1 MEAYK
6 MKYLMDSSPF
16 EMTIELIKN
25 MNKEEYVEIILKN
38 NEMSMHINLY
48 KENTIEL
55 RDLLTELINKMKV
68 GKEQK

>member
-1 MEAYK
+1 

-25 MNKEEYVEIILKN
+25 MNKEEYVEIILKD

-55 RDLLTELINKMKV
+55 RDLLTELINKMKDN
-68 GKEQK
+68 

>member
-25 MNKEEYVEIILKN
+25 MNKEEYVEIILKD

-55 RDLLTELINKMKV
+55 RDLLTELINKMKDN
-68 GKEQK
+68 